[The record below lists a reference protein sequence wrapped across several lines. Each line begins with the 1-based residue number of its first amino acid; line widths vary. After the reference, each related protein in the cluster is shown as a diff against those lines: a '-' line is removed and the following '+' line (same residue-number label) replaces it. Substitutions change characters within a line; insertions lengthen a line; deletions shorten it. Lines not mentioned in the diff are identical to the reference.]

1 MPIHA
6 FVFDLD
12 GVVTDTAEYHYRA
25 WKRLADEKGIP
36 FTRADN
42 EALRG
47 VSRRESLRRLLNGRD
62 LTEAQAQDWMARKNS
77 YYRGYLPGLTPA
89 DILPG
94 VTGFLDEAHSVG
106 LQLAIASASRNAR
119 FALNRLE
126 LTQRFDVI
134 GDGHSVREPKPSPDL
149 FIWVAD
155 QLGVA
160 PESAVVFEDAEAG
173 VDAAKLE
180 GCYTVGMGNAQV
192 GHADIHL
199 PGGLKGARVE
209 RILTRLEAVR
219 SNRERLARARS
230 SATCFRVPRRSSCP

>member
-25 WKRLADEKGIP
+25 WKRLADETGIP

-47 VSRRESLRRLLNGRD
+47 VSRRESLRRLLNGREI
-62 LTEAQAQDWMARKNS
+62 TQAQAQDWMARKNS
-77 YYRGYLPGLTPA
+77 YYQDYLPRLTPA

-94 VTGFLDEAHSVG
+94 VTGLLDEAHGAG

-119 FALNRLE
+119 FVLDRLE
-126 LTQRFDVI
+126 LTRRFDVI
-134 GDGHSVREPKPSPDL
+134 GDGHSVNEPKPSPDL

-160 PESAVVFEDAEAG
+160 PGSAVVFEDAEAG
-173 VDAAKLE
+173 VDAAKLA
-180 GCYTVGMGNAQV
+180 GCCTVGIGYAQV

-199 PGGLKGARVE
+199 PDGLKTARVE
-209 RILTRLEAVR
+209 RILTRLGAVR
-219 SNRERLARARS
+219 SNRE
-230 SATCFRVPRRSSCP
+230 

>member
-12 GVVTDTAEYHYRA
+12 GVITNTAEYHFRA
-25 WKRLADEKGIP
+25 WKRLAEENRIP

-62 LTEAQAQDWMARKNS
+62 LTEEQAQDWMARKNS
-77 YYRGYLPGLTPA
+77 YYQQHLQGLTPA
-89 DILPG
+89 DALPG
-94 VTGFLDEAHSVG
+94 VTAFLAAARSRG
-106 LQLAIASASRNAR
+106 LKLAIASASRNAR
-119 FALNRLE
+119 FVLNRLE

-134 GDGHSVREPKPSPDL
+134 GDGHSVSEPKPSPDL

-155 QLGVA
+155 QLRIA

-173 VDAAKLE
+173 VDAAKLV
-180 GCYTVGMGNAQV
+180 GCLTVGIGNAKV

-199 PGGLKGARVE
+199 PDGLKTARVD

-219 SNRERLARARS
+219 SNRE
-230 SATCFRVPRRSSCP
+230 